1 MLNENSAPEVARLF
15 GARWWVPLLR
25 GIVAIAFGCLAFAS
39 PGVTMATLV
48 LLFGAYA
55 LVDGVFSLV
64 TAIGG
69 RHRSEDRWLLA
80 LEGIVGILA
89 GVVILRAP
97 GLTSVALIF
106 FISIWAMATGFLRI
120 AASIRLRKEISGEVW
135 LALSGVV
142 AILFALMLFFWPT
155 VGVVWLA
162 WMIAGYAVILGMC
175 EIILGVQL
183 RSLRA
188 A

>member
-15 GARWWVPLLR
+15 GARWWVVLLR
-25 GIVAIAFGCLAFAS
+25 GIVAIAFGFLAFAW

-48 LLFGAYA
+48 LLFGSYA
-55 LVDGVFSLV
+55 LVDGIFSLL

-69 RHRSEDRWLLA
+69 RRHSEDRWLLG
-80 LEGIVGILA
+80 LEGIVGVWA

-97 GLTSVALIF
+97 ELTTVALVF
-106 FISIWAMATGFLRI
+106 FISIWAMVTGFLRI
-120 AASIRLRKEISGEVW
+120 AAAIRLRREISGEMW

-142 AILFALMLFFWPT
+142 AILFALMLFMWPA
-155 VGVVWLA
+155 VGALGLVWL
-162 WMIAGYAVILGMC
+162 IAGYAVILGVC

-183 RSLRA
+183 RSVSTA
-188 A
+188 